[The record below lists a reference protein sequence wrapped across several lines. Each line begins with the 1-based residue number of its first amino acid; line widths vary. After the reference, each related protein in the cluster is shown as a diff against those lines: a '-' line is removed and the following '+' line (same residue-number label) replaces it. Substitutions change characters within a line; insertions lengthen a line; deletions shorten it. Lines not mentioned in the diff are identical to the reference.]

1 MIILDT
7 LIKKCLRVLGML
19 AFFAAWPAAAQQEGG
34 FAFLRNGINAEAGA
48 MGDAQVAWSRDA
60 FSTFWNPAGLAA
72 AERNTASLS
81 YYAWVLGTGTYAA
94 ASRLGLGEN
103 GAVGLFV
110 TAMESGNLE
119 ARSGP
124 GEPEGF
130 FSVQFVSSGASYG
143 RRLGRFRAG
152 VTAKYLL
159 ERIFTNSSQ
168 GYAFDFGVQ
177 ADLPGEMQFGAALQ
191 NIGRMSK
198 LDTQATRLPEV
209 LRAGVAAHPFHVRLQ
224 EDDAT
229 LARLFAT
236 VEVSHFFG
244 MQRTQLHVGLGAEVF
259 EMLTL
264 RGGYIT
270 NDDLRG
276 PSLGIGLDIDKA
288 LVDYAYVAF
297 ESGYQ
302 GPGHIM
308 TLTYQW

>member
-1 MIILDT
+1 MKTRLCI
-7 LIKKCLRVLGML
+7 VGML
-19 AFFAAWPAAAQQEGG
+19 ALFAAWPAAAQEGG

-48 MGDAQVAWSRDA
+48 MGDTQVSWSRDA

-81 YYAWVLGTGTYAA
+81 YYAWVLGTGSYAA
-94 ASRLGLGEN
+94 ASRLGVGEDA
-103 GAVGLFV
+103 AVGLFV
-110 TAMESGNLE
+110 TAMESGDLE
-119 ARSGP
+119 ARSQP

-143 RRLGRFRAG
+143 RRFGPFRAG

-159 ERIFTNSSQ
+159 ERIYTNSSR

-177 ADLPGEMQFGAALQ
+177 ADLPVRGAQFGAALQ
-191 NIGRMSK
+191 NIGKMSR
-198 LDTQATRLPEV
+198 LASEATQLPRV
-209 LRAGVAAHPFHVRLQ
+209 LRMGVSVHPFHLRLQ

-229 LARLFAT
+229 LAQLFVT
-236 VEVSHFFG
+236 LEVSRFFE
-244 MQRTQLHVGLGAEVF
+244 MERTKLHVGLGAEVF
-259 EMLTL
+259 EMVTL

-276 PSLGIGLDIDKA
+276 PSFGIGLELDKA

>member
-1 MIILDT
+1 M
-7 LIKKCLRVLGML
+7 LGML
-19 AFFAAWPAAAQQEGG
+19 AFFAAWPATAQQEGG

-94 ASRLGLGEN
+94 ASRLGLGEKA
-103 GAVGLFV
+103 GVGLFV

-143 RRLGRFRAG
+143 RRFGRFRVG
-152 VTAKYLL
+152 VTTKYLL

-177 ADLPGEMQFGAALQ
+177 ADLPVRGAQFGAALQ
-191 NIGRMSK
+191 NIGRMSR
-198 LDTQATRLPEV
+198 LATQATRLPRA
-209 LRAGVAAHPFHVRLQ
+209 LRVGVAVHPFHIRLQ

-229 LARLFAT
+229 LAQLFAT
-236 VEVSHFFG
+236 LEVSRFFE
-244 MQRTQLHVGLGAEVF
+244 MERTQLHIGLGTEVL
-259 EMLTL
+259 EMVTL

-270 NDDLRG
+270 NDALRG
-276 PSLGIGLDIDKA
+276 PSFGIGLDLDKA

-302 GPGHIM
+302 GPGHMM